1 MKTTKHFRQ
10 SITLSI
16 IMLIALSTITGAI
29 GFAESQEPTSISQ
42 TSTAA
47 IQASCGQLLYFYS
60 DNCPHCKLQSE
71 TIAELEKKRSCLKIL
86 RMNINEAQD
95 EKDKYDI
102 HAVPTIIYMN
112 SNNCYKIKT
121 GETNYERLVSWLD
134 SDDGRICA
142 SSGSSGGDSSGI
154 APATGSGGSGGATI
168 EPVSICDR
176 ECKANG
182 YASGTCRTWA
192 ITPSAEWGCKADE
205 TSIGQTSDCKV
216 EQGRVGIGKACCC
229 TKSLSDIQIYISTN
243 KYTYK
248 SKENVQI
255 TARITTL
262 NTQVNMDD
270 FKVTAKIH
278 NPDNTIESIGL
289 YRKDSCI
296 CATCAC
302 EAGTECNC
310 DSQCSCTYKGTYY
323 NTEKTGGYI
332 IAATAYSANG
342 MTGKAKTKLQVT
354 DTSDYPPKITYT
366 TISPSTPTA
375 TKKFSVH
382 MSAKDDVGLNSI
394 AFYKVREPI
403 SRISSVYVKRV
414 TSSGSAGSGH
424 PEVTLTYA
432 DAPSTDAKED
442 ETTGIVLVDEAP
454 NSESTTRE
462 PTESEINRPEL
473 VQSELIA
480 YKYAHNCNSDTQCK
494 HIWTVTETQPG
505 RHTYK
510 FVAYDTSGQ
519 KVVQYKTFYV
529 QPVHAKYV
537 SLNEKFA
544 LYLGETAHVTDY
556 NNMKLRLINIIHPRC
571 ATTESE
577 DSTTTTSARCI
588 SAEPTATIEIINPH
602 TDDTQTSTATLL
614 SMSAG
619 ETREVFGAKI
629 TLPELDSKKGTFIIR
644 KGAQS
649 DLVDIKIA
657 PKTRTIS
664 YDESAEYKITV
675 TDKHPQLL
683 IHAGCDENQDD
694 CPSASAQ
701 PYTYDIIIGNLPF
714 QKEYP
719 ATITLGAGAEKTFT
733 LKVTP
738 FQTTTTKKEMHI
750 SKAVAASNAITA
762 HATIHPME
770 IKPIAVQFRPRKEY
784 KFSLTAKLKNNA
796 QVQDTDHATLTIKP
810 DIPPPSFPP
819 EVTTIKLYKG
829 WNLISLPGKLIE
841 FVELK
846 GADNKKLLG
855 FVYLPKEKKYV
866 TIKEAR
872 KILGSE
878 FYEYLAKHAFWIY
891 SYDDSELR
899 VKINRDV
906 SYNELELYNGWNLL
920 PVTED
925 MVGGYLKDIKG
936 TCEFEKLYRWFAE
949 GQKWKQ
955 IAEEYVFQQSELNYG
970 IAIKSANY
978 CMLGGGSITPPA
990 MPDEQGGVAK

>member
-10 SITLSI
+10 SIILSI
-16 IMLIALSTITGAI
+16 IILIALSTITDAI
-29 GFAESQEPTSISQ
+29 GFAESAKPVSTSQ
-42 TSTAA
+42 TSTV
-47 IQASCGQLLYFYS
+47 QASCGQLLYIYS

-71 TIAELEKKRSCLKIL
+71 TITELEKKRSCLKIL
-86 RMNINEAQD
+86 RMNINDAHD
-95 EKDKYDI
+95 EKQKYDI
-102 HAVPTIIYMN
+102 HAVPAMIYIN
-112 SNNCYKIKT
+112 SNGCYKIKT
-121 GETNYERLVSWLD
+121 GDTNYERLVSWLD
-134 SDDGRICA
+134 SDDNQICA
-142 SSGSSGGDSSGI
+142 SSSPSGGESISI
-154 APATGSGGSGGATI
+154 APATGSGGSGGAI
-168 EPVSICDR
+168 IKPVSICNR

-182 YASGTCRTWA
+182 YTYGTCRTWA
-192 ITPSAEWGCKADE
+192 ISPSAEWGCRADE
-205 TSIGQTSDCKV
+205 TSIGHTSDCKV
-216 EQGRVGIGKACCC
+216 EPGILGIGKACCC
-229 TKSLSDIQIYISTN
+229 TKSLSDIQIYISTD

-248 SKENVQI
+248 PKENVQI
-255 TARITTL
+255 TTRISTQ

-278 NPDNTIESIGL
+278 KPDNTIEPIGL
-289 YRKDSCI
+289 YRKDPCI

-310 DSQCSCTYKGTYY
+310 DSHCSCTYRGTYY
-323 NTEKTGGYI
+323 NTEQAGIYI
-332 IAATAYSANG
+332 ISATAPGDNG
-342 MTGKAKTKLQVT
+342 MTTTAKTKFHVT
-354 DTSDYPPKITYT
+354 DTSDYPPKIISA

-382 MSAKDDVGLNSI
+382 MSAKDDIGLNSI

-403 SRISSVYVKRV
+403 NRISSVSVKRV
-414 TSSGSAGSGH
+414 TQTSGGSAGIGQ
-424 PEVTLTYA
+424 PEVTITYA
-432 DAPSTDAKED
+432 EAPTDAKED
-442 ETTGIVLVDEAP
+442 ETTGIFLVDEAP
-454 NSESTTRE
+454 DSESSTGE
-462 PTESEINRPEL
+462 STESEINKPEL
-473 VQSELIA
+473 SSSELIA
-480 YKYAHNCNSDTQCK
+480 YKYAHNCNGETKCE
-494 HIWTVTETQPG
+494 HTWTVTETQSG

-519 KVVQYKTFYV
+519 KTVQYKTFYV
-529 QPVHAKYV
+529 QPIHAKYV
-537 SLNEKFA
+537 HLNKKFE
-544 LYLGETAHVTDY
+544 LSVGETAHVTDY

-577 DSTTTTSARCI
+577 DGTTTTYARCVG
-588 SAEPTATIEIINPH
+588 AEPIATLEIINPR
-602 TDDTQTSTATLL
+602 TDSTHTSTATLL
-614 SMSAG
+614 RMSAG

-629 TLPELDSKKGTFIIR
+629 TLPELDSKKGIFIVR

-649 DLVDIKIA
+649 DLVDIKID

-664 YDESAEYKITV
+664 YDETAEYEITV

-683 IHAGCDENQDD
+683 IHTECHENQEE
-694 CPSASAQ
+694 CPSTATRL
-701 PYTYDIIIGNLPF
+701 YTYDITVNNLPF
-714 QKEYP
+714 SKEYP
-719 ATITLGAGAEKTFT
+719 VSITLPAGTPKTFT

-738 FQTTTTKKEMHI
+738 FQITTTTKEMHI

-784 KFSLTAKLKNNA
+784 KFSVTAKLKNNP

-810 DIPPPSFPP
+810 DIPPPPFPP

-846 GADNKKLLG
+846 GAGNKKLLG

-866 TIKEAR
+866 TIKEAQ

-936 TCEFEKLYRWFAE
+936 TCEFEKLYRWIAE
-949 GQKWKQ
+949 GQKWEK
-955 IAEEYVFQQSELNYG
+955 IDESYEFRQSELNYG
-970 IAIKSANY
+970 IAIKSINY
-978 CMLGGGSITPPA
+978 CMLGGGSITPPV
-990 MPDEQGGVAK
+990 MPDE